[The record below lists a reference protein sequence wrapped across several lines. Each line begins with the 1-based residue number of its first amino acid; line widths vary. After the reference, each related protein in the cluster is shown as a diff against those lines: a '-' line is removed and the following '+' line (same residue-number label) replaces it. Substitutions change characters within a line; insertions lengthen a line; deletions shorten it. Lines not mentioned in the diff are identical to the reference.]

1 MLLENERLIRW
12 LLDVKYSF
20 NSYTLSALAILCGT
34 KAVEDE
40 TYFQKT
46 TSQIIATRER
56 TKRRMAAL
64 GFEFPDSSANFLF
77 ARHPKYDGKCCFKR
91 CDRDRSMSDIGISQ
105 RSGSIFGSL
114 SGPKRR
120 WRHSMRLLRRF

>member
-1 MLLENERLIRW
+1 M
-12 LLDVKYSF
+12 
-20 NSYTLSALAILCGT
+20 
-34 KAVEDE
+34 EDE

-77 ARHPKYDGKCCFKR
+77 ARHPKYDGEVLFQALRQRQIYVRHWNQSKIR
-91 CDRDRSMSDIGISQ
+91 EYLRITIGTEEEMETLYEALEEILKS
-105 RSGSIFGSL
+105 
-114 SGPKRR
+114 
-120 WRHSMRLLRRF
+120 